1 MTRIISTVLL
11 VLAGLAAAAPNT
23 LAGQFKKPVYYELNG
38 DPYQIVSADFNG
50 DGKLDLAVVQLSM
63 VGILLGKGNGTFHSA
78 RYFSAPGAVA
88 LAAGD
93 FNGDGHQDLA
103 VVEYGGTGQSALG
116 IFLGDGK
123 GNFRNKATYELGV
136 ESLSVAV
143 ADFNGDGHLD

>member
-1 MTRIISTVLL
+1 MTRITSTISTVLL
-11 VLAGLAAAAPNT
+11 VLAGLTAAAPHAA
-23 LAGQFKKPVYYELNG
+23 AGQFKKPAYYKLNEA
-38 DPYQIVSADFNG
+38 PYQIIAADFNG
-50 DGKLDLAVVQLSM
+50 DGNLDLAEAEFQPGVVG
-63 VGILLGKGNGTFHSA
+63 VLLGKGNGTFHSA

-123 GNFRNKATYELGV
+123 RNF
-136 ESLSVAV
+136 
-143 ADFNGDGHLD
+143 